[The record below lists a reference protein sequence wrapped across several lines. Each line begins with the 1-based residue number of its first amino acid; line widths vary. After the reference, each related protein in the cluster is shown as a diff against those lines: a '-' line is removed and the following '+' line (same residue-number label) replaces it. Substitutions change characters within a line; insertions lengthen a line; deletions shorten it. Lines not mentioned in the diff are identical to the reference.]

1 MKSAIITPKKLKLS
15 DKIGLNSI
23 NWPVQFPNLNSI
35 KNPEQ
40 MIKMRVSAHRNTV
53 QSLKEMKMMIEKE

>member
-1 MKSAIITPKKLKLS
+1 MKWAIITPQNLKWS

-35 KNPEQ
+35 KNPKQ
-40 MIKMRVSAHRNTV
+40 IIKMRVGAHRNTV